1 MAILNSAAL
10 LNMGADAV
18 KKSANTVTPASQSG
32 APEEFAQAL
41 RKQIQQSHK
50 PAATPRVQPEPAKAA
65 VTSTTNN
72 KAPAASEQNRAQVN
86 NDAAAKEASHEDTAA
101 DTQAQASGE
110 RETTATETTA
120 STQDT
125 TMTETPQA
133 RKKRLLEALN
143 DPAASTSQDA
153 AGMTPWMQTM
163 IAMRAPA
170 AATPSPQDDSSLTTA
185 QAPTDAALSAVAD
198 AFAKSETTPTLP
210 AVTSDAQASAAQG
223 TDTPAPTTDFKQVLG
238 DFSQA
243 KAESPTSALSDTL
256 ANAKL
261 FAANAALDPGLARAA
276 AQGRGADA
284 GIESM
289 NTLTQPVAQAL
300 PNSPW
305 LSAAGVAESSP
316 VVMSQVATPFGNERW
331 QAAMNQHVMNMV
343 GSGDEVAS
351 LTLSPPDLG
360 PIQVVLKVDNQSVN
374 TSFVTDN
381 PLVRQALEDGLQD
394 LRDRMGSQGLQLG
407 QTFIGNGQQ
416 AQQHFEQQTP
426 RQASSA
432 LASSADTEA
441 VAAPQTGVRSR
452 AALGLV
458 DTFV

>member
-1 MAILNSAAL
+1 M
-10 LNMGADAV
+10 
-18 KKSANTVTPASQSG
+18 
-32 APEEFAQAL
+32 
-41 RKQIQQSHK
+41 
-50 PAATPRVQPEPAKAA
+50 
-65 VTSTTNN
+65 
-72 KAPAASEQNRAQVN
+72 
-86 NDAAAKEASHEDTAA
+86 
-101 DTQAQASGE
+101 
-110 RETTATETTA
+110 
-120 STQDT
+120 
-125 TMTETPQA
+125 
-133 RKKRLLEALN
+133 
-143 DPAASTSQDA
+143 
-153 AGMTPWMQTM
+153 
-163 IAMRAPA
+163 
-170 AATPSPQDDSSLTTA
+170 LT
-185 QAPTDAALSAVAD
+185 
-198 AFAKSETTPTLP
+198 
-210 AVTSDAQASAAQG
+210 
-223 TDTPAPTTDFKQVLG
+223 
-238 DFSQA
+238 
-243 KAESPTSALSDTL
+243 
-256 ANAKL
+256 
-261 FAANAALDPGLARAA
+261 ANAALDPGLARAA

-284 GIESM
+284 GSALM
-289 NTLTQPVAQAL
+289 NNLTQPVAQAL

-394 LRDRMGSQGLQLG
+394 LRDRMQSQGLQLG

-432 LASSADTEA
+432 HASSQETEA